1 MRIASLLRQVARRPL
16 VVAQQP
22 RIVGSARLTL
32 VRSFSFQHW
41 NNNDN
46 KIHRFST
53 DVAAIEEPET
63 EPKRVRFE
71 DIDIHPKSL
80 KALRRRDLLHMTE
93 IQEKTFEACVQGKD
107 VLGRART
114 GTGKTV
120 AFLLPGIERILRNPI
135 DDQVNMLILSP
146 TRELAA
152 QIAEQTQMLVG
163 VHGNAV
169 TAQVIYGGSSKR
181 DDIQRFEKKIPN
193 ILVATPGR
201 LKDHLMSTN
210 VHGTSFV
217 DKLQQLQVLVLDETD
232 RLLDMGFRQEIQDI
246 LSFLPKDRQ
255 TLLFSAT
262 LPQDVRTIIRMAAK
276 PDYVTIDC
284 IEDEDPMTHTNDR
297 TEQSHVVLPPSR
309 FLTGTVETLL
319 DLVDNPNNKIM
330 VFFPMTSMVQ
340 LYTNLF
346 SFRLGRRV
354 LELHGKMQQRSRSQI
369 SRQFRQS
376 RSGTL
381 FTSDVSARGKHT

>member
-16 VVAQQP
+16 VAQQP
-22 RIVGSARLTL
+22 RIVGSGRLTL
-32 VRSFSFQHW
+32 TLARSFQHW

-46 KIHRFST
+46 TIRRFST
-53 DVAAIEEPET
+53 DLPA
-63 EPKRVRFE
+63 RVRFE

-135 DDQVNMLILSP
+135 DDQVNMLVLSP

-152 QIAEQTQMLVG
+152 QIAEQAQMLVG

-193 ILVATPGR
+193 ILVA
-201 LKDHLMSTN
+201 
-210 VHGTSFV
+210 
-217 DKLQQLQVLVLDETD
+217 
-232 RLLDMGFRQEIQDI
+232 
-246 LSFLPKDRQ
+246 
-255 TLLFSAT
+255 
-262 LPQDVRTIIRMAAK
+262 
-276 PDYVTIDC
+276 
-284 IEDEDPMTHTNDR
+284 
-297 TEQSHVVLPPSR
+297 
-309 FLTGTVETLL
+309 
-319 DLVDNPNNKIM
+319 
-330 VFFPMTSMVQ
+330 
-340 LYTNLF
+340 
-346 SFRLGRRV
+346 
-354 LELHGKMQQRSRSQI
+354 
-369 SRQFRQS
+369 
-376 RSGTL
+376 
-381 FTSDVSARGKHT
+381 VS